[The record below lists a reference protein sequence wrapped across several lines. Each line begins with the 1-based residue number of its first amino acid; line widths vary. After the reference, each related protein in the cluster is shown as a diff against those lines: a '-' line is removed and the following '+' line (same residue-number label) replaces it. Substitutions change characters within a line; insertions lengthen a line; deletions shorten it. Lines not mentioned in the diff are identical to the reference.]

1 MTCAEVEIL
10 LCDYV
15 DDTLHAAQKSALE
28 EHLAGC
34 AGCSEVAAD
43 VKGAVGFMERAAAV
57 EPPAELLTRIL
68 HVTPTIRLPWWRRG
82 FLGKWSE
89 SILQPRYAMG
99 MAMTILSFSMI
110 ARFSPVQ
117 IRQLRPADLDP
128 IKIFLAVDD
137 RAHRT
142 WDRTMKYYEN
152 LRWVIELQSRVK
164 EMTEQEQ
171 ERQKQ
176 KAAPAAD
183 QEHKS
188 NGQKPE
194 AN

>member
-1 MTCAEVEIL
+1 MICADVENL

-15 DDTLHAAQKSALE
+15 DDTLHGSRKSALE
-28 EHLAGC
+28 DHLAGC
-34 AGCSEVAAD
+34 AACSELVAE
-43 VKGAVGFMERAAAV
+43 VKGAVDFIGRSAVV
-57 EPPAELLTRIL
+57 EPPAELMTRIL
-68 HVTPTIRLPWWRRG
+68 HETPVVRRPWWRRG

-128 IKIFLAVDD
+128 VKIFLAVDD

-164 EMTEQEQ
+164 EITDQEQEQ
-171 ERQKQ
+171 QKQ
-176 KAAPAAD
+176 KAAPAV
-183 QEHKS
+183 QEKKNKS
-188 NGQKPE
+188 
-194 AN
+194 